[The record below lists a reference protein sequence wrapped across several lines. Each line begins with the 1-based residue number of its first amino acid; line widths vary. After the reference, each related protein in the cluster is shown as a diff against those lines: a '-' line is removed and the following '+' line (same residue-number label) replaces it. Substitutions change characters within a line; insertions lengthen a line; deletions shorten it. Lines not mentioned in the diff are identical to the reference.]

1 MFDAL
6 TEKLSGLVSKLRFKA
21 KLTERNVADACEE
34 VRIALL
40 EADVN
45 YAVAREFVNRVK
57 DKALGLEVIQGVDP
71 GQQFVKVV
79 YDEMIALLGPTDSN
93 IHFRPKGI
101 TVIMMAGLQGSGK
114 TTTAAKL
121 AVMLKKRGRKPMLAA
136 ADVQRPAAIEQ
147 LKRLGE
153 SIDVPF
159 FAEQKGKPEEICT
172 FAIKIAEAMGLD
184 TVILDTAGRLHV
196 DEDLMQ
202 EVERISAATMPSEIF
217 LVVDAMTGQDAV
229 TSAKEFNERLEVSG
243 LILTKLDGDARGGA
257 ALSIKA
263 VSGKPVKFVGMGEK
277 TDALEP
283 FHPERMAGRI
293 LGMGDV
299 VSLVEKAQEKIDQN
313 EARRLQERMFSQQFT
328 LEDMLQQ
335 FRQVRKLGSLKDTL
349 AMIPGLSAMAG
360 PMDVD
365 EREFARFEATISSMT
380 PEERAHPELV
390 IDASRRNRIAKG
402 SGTSPNDVMMLLKQY
417 REIRKLFSGKGKLS
431 GMFQGLLG
439 NMGMKLP
446 GMKSPAAGAPAAG
459 TSPFGPA
466 PSPERRAELRQQ
478 WKKERRQKKRNR

>member
-6 TEKLSGLVSKLRFKA
+6 TEKLSGLVSKLRFKP
-21 KLTERNVADACEE
+21 KLTERNVAEACEE
-34 VRIALL
+34 VRVALL

-45 YAVAREFVNRVK
+45 YAVAREFVARVK
-57 DKALGLEVIQGVDP
+57 AQALGQEVLKGVDP
-71 GQQFVKVV
+71 GQQFVKIV
-79 YDEMIALLGPTDSN
+79 YDEMVALLGPTDST

-114 TTTAAKL
+114 TTTSAKL
-121 AVMLKKRGRKPMLAA
+121 AVMLKNKGRKPMLAA

-147 LKRLGE
+147 LKRLGD
-153 SIDVPF
+153 SIGVPF
-159 FAEQKGKPEEICT
+159 FAEAKGQPEEICR
-172 FAIKIAEAMGLD
+172 FAVKIAESMQLD

-202 EVERISAATMPSEIF
+202 EVERISVATMPSEIF

-229 TSAKEFNERLEVSG
+229 ISAKEFNERLEVSG

-277 TDALEP
+277 TDALEE
-283 FHPERMAGRI
+283 FHPDRMAGRI

-299 VSLVEKAQEKIDQN
+299 VSLVERAQEKIDQD
-313 EARRLQERMFSQQFT
+313 EAKRLQERMFSAQFT

-335 FRQVRKLGSLKDTL
+335 FRQVKKLGSLKDTL
-349 AMIPGLSAMAG
+349 SMIPGLGAMTG

-365 EREFARFEATISSMT
+365 EREFAQFEAIICSMT
-380 PEERAHPELV
+380 PEERAHPEIV
-390 IDASRRNRIAKG
+390 DSARRKRVATG
-402 SGTSPNDVMMLLKQY
+402 SGTSTNAVMMLLKQY
-417 REIRKLFSGKGKLS
+417 REMRKLLSGRGKFA

-439 NMGMKLP
+439 NMGMKMP
-446 GMKSPAAGAPAAG
+446 GMKAAAAARSPVGGAP
-459 TSPFGPA
+459 SK
-466 PSPERRAELRQQ
+466 ERRTELRLQR
-478 WKKERRQKKRNR
+478 KKERRAKKRNR

>member
-1 MFDAL
+1 MFEAL
-6 TEKLSGLVSKLRFKA
+6 TEKLSGLVGKLRFKA

-34 VRIALL
+34 VRVALL

-45 YAVAREFVNRVK
+45 YGVARAFVKRVK
-57 DKALGLEVIQGVDP
+57 EKALGQEVIRGVDP

-79 YDEMIALLGPTDSN
+79 YDEMVDLLGPTDST

-101 TVIMMAGLQGSGK
+101 TVILMAGLQGAGK
-114 TTTAAKL
+114 TTTCAKL
-121 AVMLKKRGRKPMLAA
+121 AVMLKKKGRKPMLAA

-147 LKRLGE
+147 LKRLGD
-153 SIDVPF
+153 SIGVPF
-159 FAEQKGKPEEICT
+159 FAEQKGQPEEICQ
-172 FAIKIAEAMGLD
+172 FAIKIADSMGLD

-202 EVERISAATMPSEIF
+202 EVENISRTTMPSEIF

-229 TSAKEFNERLEVSG
+229 NSAKEFNERLEVSG

-277 TDALEP
+277 TEAIEP
-283 FHPERMAGRI
+283 FYPDRMASRI

-299 VSLVEKAQEKIDQN
+299 VSLVEKAQEKIDQE
-313 EARRLQERMFSQQFT
+313 EARKLQERMFSQQFT

-335 FRQVRKLGSLKDTL
+335 FRQVRKLGNIKDTL
-349 AMIPGLSAMAG
+349 SMIPGLGAMAG
-360 PMDVD
+360 PMDGGEKD
-365 EREFARFEATISSMT
+365 LARFEAIICSMT
-380 PEERAHPELV
+380 PEERAHPEIV
-390 IDASRRNRIAKG
+390 EARRRSRIARG
-402 SGTSPNDVMMLLKQY
+402 SGTTPNDVSGLLKQY
-417 REIRKLFSGKGKLS
+417 REIRKIFSGRGKFA

-446 GMKSPAAGAPAAG
+446 GMKKAPDQAA
-459 TSPFGPA
+459 SPFGAA
-466 PSPERRAELRQQ
+466 PSKQRRAELRQQ
-478 WKKERRQKKRNR
+478 RKKERRKKKKNR